1 MVSVFQAVGI
11 FTYRL
16 NFFVLYSHTF
26 IVWGDFLKSTLLKY
40 RGYLVFFLLFTLM
53 FLVVKSFILYF
64 LPFLIGI
71 VVSFI
76 MFPVY
81 NFMKKRLSFKP
92 SFSATVITLFIFMF
106 LLIIAFFVCYLIIRE
121 SYNLY
126 LNNRDFFDRYF
137 NYIDY
142 KSLMNN
148 FDMFSGVFSRI
159 SDTAFSLVKIIPLS
173 ITLVLISFVSTVFFI
188 NNLPKIVYMIN
199 IRFSEKNS
207 DTFCAVVDKSCDIMR
222 KFIKSYIILYTLTF
236 VESVFIFS
244 LIGLD
249 YVLVFAF
256 LAAVSDLLPILGPGT
271 VYLPIAVIKAVSGDY
286 LSAIT
291 LVIFWAIVVIIRQ
304 IIEPK
309 ILSDN
314 IKIHPLILFTALY
327 FSVVSSKLW
336 VLFYIMLLF
345 ITYKIFVEA
354 GVFEPLVIKDRLNH
368 KES

>member
-1 MVSVFQAVGI
+1 MI
-11 FTYRL
+11 
-16 NFFVLYSHTF
+16 
-26 IVWGDFLKSTLLKY
+26 FLKTILLKY
-40 RGYLVFFLLFTLM
+40 RGYLIFIVIFSLLF
-53 FLVVKSFILYF
+53 LVIKAFILYL

-71 VVSFI
+71 IVSFI

-81 NFMKKRLSFKP
+81 NFMKRRLSFKP
-92 SFSATVITLFIFMF
+92 SFSATVITLFLFMI
-106 LLIIAFFVCYLIIRE
+106 LMTIIFFVCYLIINE

-126 LNNRDFFDRYF
+126 LNNKEFFDKYLNEI
-137 NYIDY
+137 NYSSI
-142 KSLMNN
+142 MNN
-148 FDMFSGVFSRI
+148 YDRYSGMVTRI
-159 SDTAFSLVKIIPLS
+159 SDTAFGIVKIIPLV
-173 ITLVLISFVSTVFFI
+173 ITFVLISFVSTVFFI
-188 NNLPKIVYMIN
+188 NNLPKIIYMMN
-199 IRFSEKNS
+199 TRFNEKNS
-207 DTFCAVVDKSCDIMR
+207 DAFSLVVDKSCEIMR
-222 KFIKSYIILYTLTF
+222 KLIKSYLILYSLTF
-236 VESVFIFS
+236 IESVFIFS
-244 LIGLD
+244 LID
-249 YVLVFAF
+249 INYVLVFAF

-271 VYLPIAVIKAVSGDY
+271 VYLPIAVLKTVSGDY

-291 LVIFWAIVVIIRQ
+291 LTIFWAIVVIVRQ

-354 GVFEPLVIKDRLNH
+354 GVFKPLVTNDRGNN

>member
-1 MVSVFQAVGI
+1 M
-11 FTYRL
+11 
-16 NFFVLYSHTF
+16 FF
-26 IVWGDFLKSTLLKY
+26 
-40 RGYLVFFLLFTLM
+40 LVFTLV
-53 FLVVKSFILYF
+53 FLVVKSFILYL
-64 LPFLIGI
+64 LPFLVGI
-71 VVSFI
+71 IVSFI

-92 SFSATVITLFIFMF
+92 SFSATVITLFLF
-106 LLIIAFFVCYLIIRE
+106 LVLLTIVFFVCYLIFRE

-126 LNNRDFFDRYF
+126 YNNKDIFDRYF
-137 NYIDY
+137 KNINY
-142 KSLMNN
+142 KSFVNN
-148 FDMFSGVFSRI
+148 FDVFSGAFSRI
-159 SDTAFSLVKIIPLS
+159 SDTAFGLVKVIPLF

-199 IRFSEKNS
+199 TRFNEKNS
-207 DTFCAVVDKSCDIMR
+207 DYFCAVIDKSCDIMR
-222 KFIKSYIILYTLTF
+222 KLMKSYIILYVITF
-236 VESVFIFS
+236 IESVFIFS
-244 LIGLD
+244 LVDID

-291 LVIFWAIVVIIRQ
+291 LGIFWAIVVILRQ

-345 ITYKIFVEA
+345 ITYKIFIEA
-354 GVFEPLVIKDRLNH
+354 GVFEPLVIKDRVND